1 MKLSSLSKLLNEYIS
16 PEVFLGEF
24 ITEFSD
30 YENKLDIKGSSITID
45 VIEDEEIVISFAD
58 IKKLC
63 ELFIQDKLNKNHLC
77 FIADALQLC
86 DLVDFEEE
94 GVFDYVAELTDP
106 EINGVFT
113 KQRAIEIVEKF
124 T

>member
-1 MKLSSLSKLLNEYIS
+1 VKLSSLSKLLNEYIS

-30 YENKLDIKGSSITID
+30 YENKLDIKGSSITLD

-63 ELFIQDKLNKNHLC
+63 ELFIQEK
-77 FIADALQLC
+77 
-86 DLVDFEEE
+86 
-94 GVFDYVAELTDP
+94 
-106 EINGVFT
+106 T
-113 KQRAIEIVEKF
+113 K
-124 T
+124 

>member
-1 MKLSSLSKLLNEYIS
+1 VKLSALSKLLNEYIS

-30 YENKLDIKGSSITID
+30 YENKLDIKGSSITLD

-63 ELFIQDKLNKNHLC
+63 ELFIQEK
-77 FIADALQLC
+77 
-86 DLVDFEEE
+86 
-94 GVFDYVAELTDP
+94 
-106 EINGVFT
+106 T
-113 KQRAIEIVEKF
+113 K
-124 T
+124 

>member
-1 MKLSSLSKLLNEYIS
+1 MKLSSLSNLLRKELS
-16 PEVFLGEF
+16 PEIFLSEF
-24 ITEFSD
+24 IPEFSD
-30 YENKLDIKGSSITID
+30 YENKLDIKGSSITLD
-45 VIEDEEIVISFAD
+45 VIEDEKIIISVSD

-63 ELFIQDKLNKNHLC
+63 ELFIENKLNNNHLC

-86 DLVDFEEE
+86 DLVDFKEEE
-94 GVFDYVAELTDP
+94 VSDYVDELTDP

-113 KQRAIEIVEKF
+113 KERAIEIVEKF

>member
-24 ITEFSD
+24 LTEFSD
-30 YENKLDIKGSSITID
+30 YESKLDIKGSSITID

-63 ELFIQDKLNKNHLC
+63 ELFIQGKLNKNHLC

-94 GVFDYVAELTDP
+94 GIFDYVAELTDP

>member
-30 YENKLDIKGSSITID
+30 YENKLDIKGSSITLD
-45 VIEDEEIVISFAD
+45 VIEDEEIAISFAD

-63 ELFIQDKLNKNHLC
+63 ELLIQDKLNKNHLC

>member
-30 YENKLDIKGSSITID
+30 YENKLDIKGSSITLD

-63 ELFIQDKLNKNHLC
+63 ELFIQEK
-77 FIADALQLC
+77 
-86 DLVDFEEE
+86 
-94 GVFDYVAELTDP
+94 
-106 EINGVFT
+106 T
-113 KQRAIEIVEKF
+113 K
-124 T
+124 